1 MDLCYLDKLVF
12 AVVCKEHLGLPKKIN
27 TEKALICLIMHTF
40 ITEIRILCDPHMLSR
55 QEVAINSKLGANGSK
70 DLEFYNVIFMS

>member
-1 MDLCYLDKLVF
+1 
-12 AVVCKEHLGLPKKIN
+12 
-27 TEKALICLIMHTF
+27 MHTF
-40 ITEIRILCDPHMLSR
+40 ITEMRILCDPHMLSR